1 MLIGAFFLVFFIV
14 YYLVPKS
21 VQNLTVLAANLVFCY
36 LMGGF
41 RMILFILLASL
52 CAYIGALFYKKK
64 YSFLFSVGF
73 VAILSFLFVFKYVN
87 FFLGIGQEIQTFFT
101 GVSTIELL
109 HLAAPVG
116 ISFYT
121 LTILSY
127 MLEVKYG
134 LIEPE
139 INLAKFLC
147 FSTYFPQL
155 LSGPFSRYKELGT
168 QFGQPR
174 ELDEQAVYDGFKRII
189 WGYFKKKVIA
199 DRISIVVTE
208 IFNNYQNYQ
217 GITLIYGAVCFAIQ
231 LYADFSGYTDIVLGI
246 SQALGITL
254 SENFKAP
261 FMARSV
267 AEYWRRWHITLGAW
281 VKDYI
286 YYPFL
291 RSRFI
296 KNISKKTK
304 RRFGKKFSKNLSLI
318 LAMLVTWVSVGF
330 WHGGAWKYIIGSG
343 LLHGFFICFSELT
356 RDYWAML
363 YKKIGFNTENP
374 VYIWFQRIR
383 TFVLICIGFVFF
395 RSVDVP
401 SSLDYLK
408 RMVMINDFSMIS
420 DGSLFMI
427 GTNMAGLII
436 FALALIMLIVS
447 DNLTYRYDDPRV
459 WLNNKSVIFRYAFY
473 WALVVMIVL
482 SLNLSTEEFLYM
494 QF

>member
-1 MLIGAFFLVFFIV
+1 MINFVLLLAFIV
-14 YYLVPKS
+14 IYYLVPKS
-21 VQNLTVLAANLVFCY
+21 VQNLTVFIGNMVFCY
-36 LMGGF
+36 IMGGF
-41 RMILFILLASL
+41 RMIVFLLLASIL
-52 CAYIGALFYKKK
+52 AYVGARFYKKNWH
-64 YSFLFSVGF
+64 FIFVIGF
-73 VAILSFLFVFKYVN
+73 IVILSFLFVFKYVD
-87 FFLGIGQEIQTFFT
+87 FFLGIGQGIQILFS
-101 GVSTIELL
+101 GSSSIKLL
-109 HLAAPVG
+109 QLMAPVG

-127 MLEVKYG
+127 LLEVKYG
-134 LIEPE
+134 LVEPE
-139 INLAKFLC
+139 TNLIKFLC

-168 QFGQPR
+168 QFDVPR
-174 ELDEQAVYDGFKRII
+174 ELYEQNVYDGFKRIL

-199 DRISIVVTE
+199 DRISIVVAE
-208 IFNNYQNYQ
+208 IFGNYQNYQ

-304 RRFGKKFSKNLSLI
+304 RKFGKKFSKNLSLI

-356 RDYWAML
+356 KDYWAML

-408 RMVMINDFSMIS
+408 RMIMINDFSMIS